1 MIIEAKKQIPEKK
14 SEWLFVRKNSK
25 GENIFRRE
33 TNQTAEHAATVLN
46 NKEIAFVYS
55 DSGSCFRMYNETEN
69 RHYQYYPTTGRWGVY
84 HYQKRPSKHYH
95 SRSIED
101 FLNRF
106 FFKGSEMQ
114 TDNRARVTDPTT
126 SKEAAKSVDEFSSRH
141 YKIIVACLKK
151 YGSLGKDGI
160 WELVELDKQQVA
172 RRLHELQRA
181 GLIEL
186 TGKEV
191 LSASGRKEREWRAT

>member
-1 MIIEAKKQIPEKK
+1 MQAD
-14 SEWLFVRKNSK
+14 LF
-25 GENIFRRE
+25 
-33 TNQTAEHAATVLN
+33 A
-46 NKEIAFVYS
+46 
-55 DSGSCFRMYNETEN
+55 
-69 RHYQYYPTTGRWGVY
+69 
-84 HYQKRPSKHYH
+84 
-95 SRSIED
+95 
-101 FLNRF
+101 
-106 FFKGSEMQ
+106 
-114 TDNRARVTDPTT
+114 RARVTDPTT
-126 SKEAAKSVDEFSSRH
+126 SKEAAKSVNEFSSQH